1 MSSSQRKRKLLGYD
15 IDLGAFFAVVKARR
29 WLFFSTIVGT
39 LLVALLYLHVT
50 TYKYTATLMVS
61 PVQSS
66 QGGGLSG
73 KLGGLS
79 NLASIAGINIGS
91 DAATQAFMLYQKGLY
106 SRDVA
111 DLLARDPQILHA
123 VFSKQWDADAKQWIP
138 PNPTKRAIVVF
149 VQDLIGIPH
158 RDWQPPDG
166 ALLQD
171 YITDNVN
178 VDIEPDKPV
187 VTITYN
193 DEDPQFAVTFLHAL
207 DRAVDNKLRD
217 LALVRS
223 NQYIGY
229 LSDQLT
235 KVANADVRDA
245 LMATLTDQE
254 NTKMM
259 ASVTAPYSAQ
269 PFGPPSA
276 SRKPMIPKPFLVLA
290 AALVIGMVR
299 RKPCRDPGCRHSALV
314 EDAFREVVRETE
326 ESPYT
331 GR

>member
-1 MSSSQRKRKLLGYD
+1 MNGSQQKRTLLGYD
-15 IDLGAFFAVVKARR
+15 FDIGAFFAVIKARR
-29 WLFFSTIVGT
+29 RVFFSVTIGT
-39 LLVALLYLHVT
+39 VLVALLYLHQA

-66 QGGGLSG
+66 QGGSLSG

-79 NLASIAGINIGS
+79 NLASLAGVNIGG

-111 DLLARDPQILHA
+111 DLLARDPEIMHVIYA
-123 VFSKQWDADAKQWIP
+123 KQWDATAKQWIP
-138 PNPTKRAIVVF
+138 PNPTVRAIVVF
-149 VQDLIGIPH
+149 VQGLIGIPR
-158 RDWQPPDG
+158 RDWQPPNG

-171 YITDNVN
+171 YINDNVN
-178 VDIEPDKPV
+178 VEVDADKPV
-187 VTITYN
+187 VTVTYN
-193 DEDPQFAVTFLHAL
+193 DQDPEFAVKFLHAL
-207 DRAVDNKLRD
+207 DRTVDDKLRD
-217 LALVRS
+217 IALVRS

-235 KVANADVRDA
+235 KVTNSDIRDA
-245 LMATLTDQE
+245 LMSTLVDQE

-259 ASVTAPYSAQ
+259 GSVTAPYSAQ

-276 SRKPMIPKPFLVLA
+276 SRKPMTPKPFLVLA
-290 AALVIGMVR
+290 GALIIGGFAGSLAALWLPPLGWSKSRFVKWFG
-299 RKPCRDPGCRHSALV
+299 KP
-314 EDAFREVVRETE
+314 
-326 ESPYT
+326 SPYT

>member
-1 MSSSQRKRKLLGYD
+1 MSSSQQKRTLLGYN
-15 IDLGAFFAVVKARR
+15 IDLGAFFSVVKARR
-29 WLFFSTIVGT
+29 RLVFSIMTGTI
-39 LLVALLYLHVT
+39 LVALLYLNT
-50 TYKYTATLMVS
+50 ATYKYTATLMVS

-73 KLGGLS
+73 KLGGLG
-79 NLASIAGINIGS
+79 NLASLAGINIGA

-106 SRDVA
+106 SRDIA
-111 DLLARDPQILHA
+111 DLLAKDPQIMHA
-123 VFSKQWDADAKQWIP
+123 VFHKRWDAAAKQWIP
-138 PNPTKRAIVVF
+138 PNPTVHAIAQF
-149 VQDLIGIPH
+149 VQTILGMPLH
-158 RDWQPPDG
+158 DWQPPDG
-166 ALLQD
+166 SLLQE
-171 YITDNVN
+171 YINDNVN
-178 VDIEPDKPV
+178 VEVDPEKPV

-193 DEDPQFAVTFLHAL
+193 DEDPQFAVKFLHAL
-207 DRAVDNKLRD
+207 DRTIDGKLRD

-235 KVANADVRDA
+235 KVANTDVREA

-276 SRKPMIPKPFLVLA
+276 SRRPMSPKPFLVLA
-290 AALVIGMVR
+290 VALAIGLFAGSFAALWLPPLGWSKTR
-299 RKPCRDPGCRHSALV
+299 FAKWFGKP
-314 EDAFREVVRETE
+314 
-326 ESPYT
+326 SPYT

>member
-15 IDLGAFFAVVKARR
+15 IDLGAFFAIVKARR
-29 WLFFSTIVGT
+29 RLVFSTIVGT
-39 LLVALLYLHVT
+39 LLLALLYLHIA

-66 QGGGLSG
+66 QGGSLSG

-79 NLASIAGINIGS
+79 NLASIAGINIGA

-111 DLLARDPQILHA
+111 DLLAKDPLIMHG

-138 PNPTKRAIVVF
+138 PNPTVRAIAAF
-149 VQDLIGIPH
+149 VQGLIGIPH
-158 RDWQPPDG
+158 HEWQPPDG

-178 VDIEPDKPV
+178 VEIEPDKPV
-187 VTITYN
+187 VTITYS
-193 DEDPQFAVTFLHAL
+193 DQDPAFAVMFLHAL
-207 DRAVDNKLRD
+207 DRTIDNKLRD

-245 LMATLTDQE
+245 LMSTLTDQE

-269 PFGPPSA
+269 PFGPPTV
-276 SRKPMIPKPFLVLA
+276 SRKQMIPKPFLVLA
-290 AALVIGMVR
+290 AALIIGGFAGSLAALWLPPVR
-299 RKPCRDPGCRHSALV
+299 WSTTRFAKWFGKL
-314 EDAFREVVRETE
+314 
-326 ESPYT
+326 SPYT

>member
-1 MSSSQRKRKLLGYD
+1 MSSSQHKRTLLGYD

-29 WLFFSTIVGT
+29 RLFFSVVAASV
-39 LLVALLYLHVT
+39 LAALLYLHLA

-61 PVQSS
+61 PVPQSS
-66 QGGGLSG
+66 QGGGLAG

-79 NLASIAGINIGS
+79 NLASLAGINIGA
-91 DAATQAFMLYQKGLY
+91 DAASQAFMLYQKGLY

-111 DLLARDPQILHA
+111 DLLARDPQIMHA
-123 VFSKQWDADAKQWIP
+123 VFHKQWDADTKQWIP
-138 PNPTKRAIVVF
+138 PDPIRRAIIVF
-149 VQDLIGIPH
+149 AQDVIGIPH

-166 ALLQD
+166 ALLQE
-171 YITDNVN
+171 YITDNVS
-178 VDIEPDKPV
+178 VDAEPDKPV
-187 VTITYN
+187 VTITYS
-193 DEDPQFAVTFLHAL
+193 DQDPEFAVKFLHAL
-207 DRAVDNKLRD
+207 DRGVDNKLRD

-235 KVANADVRDA
+235 KVTNSDVRDA
-245 LMATLTDQE
+245 LMSTLTDQE
-254 NTKMM
+254 NTVMM

-276 SRKPMIPKPFLVLA
+276 SRKQMIPKPFLVLG
-290 AALVIGMVR
+290 AALIIGGFFASLAVIWLPPLRWSKTRFAKWFG
-299 RKPCRDPGCRHSALV
+299 KP
-314 EDAFREVVRETE
+314 
-326 ESPYT
+326 SPYT

>member
-1 MSSSQRKRKLLGYD
+1 MSSSQHKRTLLGYD
-15 IDLGAFFAVVKARR
+15 IDFGAFFAVVRARWR
-29 WLFFSTIVGT
+29 LFFATVIGT
-39 LLVALLYLHVT
+39 LLIALVYLHT
-50 TYKYTATLMVS
+50 ATYKYTATLMVS

-66 QGGGLSG
+66 QGGSLSG

-79 NLASIAGINIGS
+79 NLASIAGINIGG

-111 DLLARDPQILHA
+111 DLLAKDPQIMHA
-123 VFSKQWDADAKQWIP
+123 VFQKQWDATAKQWIP
-138 PNPTKRAIVVF
+138 PNPAVRAIVVF
-149 VQDLIGIPH
+149 VQGLIGIPY
-158 RDWQPPDG
+158 RDWQPPNG

-178 VDIEPDKPV
+178 VDADADKPV

-193 DEDPQFAVTFLHAL
+193 DQDPEFAVTFLHAL
-207 DRAVDNKLRD
+207 DRAIDNKLRD

-235 KVANADVRDA
+235 KVTNTDVRDA
-245 LMATLTDQE
+245 LMSTLTDQE

-269 PFGPPSA
+269 PFGPPTA
-276 SRKPMIPKPFLVLA
+276 SRKPMVPKPALVLP
-290 AALVIGMVR
+290 AALIIGGFAASLAVIWLPPVR
-299 RKPCRDPGCRHSALV
+299 WSRTRFAKWFGKPN
-314 EDAFREVVRETE
+314 
-326 ESPYT
+326 PYT